1 MKQLKHSLQNFCQNF
16 SFEGVQSPKREKL
29 VCARSRMNEISQVE
43 IILFSKTTVQFL
55 LRDDKHVIVQVL
67 A

>member
-16 SFEGVQSPKREKL
+16 TFEGVQPPKSEKL
-29 VCARSRMNEISQVE
+29 VRARSRMNEVSQVE
-43 IILFSKTTVQFL
+43 IILFSNTTVQFL
-55 LRDDKHVIVQVL
+55 VRDDKHVIVQVL